1 MAFRLNYEEG
11 RNPIMKSNLAGI
23 LLVFIIFSETAIAQS
38 EYPSDYARGDEPP
51 APKYVTDRSGNH

>member
-1 MAFRLNYEEG
+1 
-11 RNPIMKSNLAGI
+11 MKSNLAGI